1 MIYNLLLTLL
11 IIDALVLILAILLQS
26 GKGGGMAEALGGA
39 SSSDALFGTRQA
51 GNLLTKA
58 SWWCGGI
65 FIGLAF
71 ILEISASR
79 GRVPTSILDKS
90 FAPAKSA
97 PTAPPTQQ
105 VPTTTSPSLPG
116 AAPAPSAPSTALPN
130 APAKPDSGTKAPA
143 PAASKKP

>member
-1 MIYNLLLTLL
+1 MLYKFLLTLL
-11 IIDALVLILAILLQS
+11 IIDALVLVIAILLQS
-26 GKGGGMAEALGGA
+26 GKGGGMAAAFGGA
-39 SSSDALFGTRQA
+39 SSSSDALFGTRQA

-71 ILEISASR
+71 VLEISASR

-97 PTAPPTQQ
+97 AAQPRTQ
-105 VPTTTSPSLPG
+105 
-116 AAPAPSAPSTALPN
+116 
-130 APAKPDSGTKAPA
+130 TKAPA
-143 PAASKKP
+143 TTPAAPGAAVPSPAVPSALLPTGSAKTESGSKAPANAKKP